1 MSHPLTINPDYLD
14 PKQARQAHYLAA
26 LAELNAARARF
37 IADAAATG
45 EAMLPDA
52 ALYQRVREF
61 EPDWRESAVSLSEAE
76 RRIGV
81 GRKLLTYYCQ
91 HAAELATSY
100 GIEVRC
106 EKRANGKRDEWYLV
120 ADDVIAL
127 RCAMQE

>member
-1 MSHPLTINPDYLD
+1 MIHINPDHLD
-14 PKQARQAHYLAA
+14 PKRARQAHYLAA

-91 HAAELATSY
+91 HTAELATSY

-106 EKRANGKRDEWYLV
+106 EKRANGRREEWYLC

-127 RCAMQE
+127 RDAMQE